1 MTALLHVA
9 PVCNKRCLS
18 FPWVSVCS
26 GCCNKNTQTAWLTQQ
41 NCVFHSSESW
51 DVQDQSTGKFS
62 VWRGLASWFIDGCRL
77 AVSSRGRRGEEAL
90 WGLFHKGTKLV
101 QEDSPLMTMQEK
113 RHLPKAPLLKSITMK
128 VRISTEECLEDI
140 NIQPIAFGVIIWK

>member
-1 MTALLHVA
+1 M
-9 PVCNKRCLS
+9 
-18 FPWVSVCS
+18 
-26 GCCNKNTQTAWLTQQ
+26 
-41 NCVFHSSESW
+41 
-51 DVQDQSTGKFS
+51 
-62 VWRGLASWFIDGCRL
+62 
-77 AVSSRGRRGEEAL
+77 SSRGRRGEEAL

-113 RHLPKAPLLKSITMK
+113 HHLPKAPLLKSITMK